1 MPNAPN
7 VSNET
12 SRHTHHNRCHN
23 PHLHPLPSKI
33 QPGSRPT
40 RPLIRRRSTSREQP
54 RTRHSSTVWRV
65 QGVPACSQSPIHTP
79 PPVRGRTAAAVV
91 AESRSGG
98 GGGWLAEATRTGHR
112 AARSFCRATIY
123 HPHYHPDPSPITAD
137 GAAALSAAR
146 PRARPAACGRCVRP
160 LLDSLARVLCFLSDM
175 RSEDLFQYWQIY
187 TIEMRPRP
195 SRRYKLHLLLIK
207 L

>member
-1 MPNAPN
+1 MKHRVTLTTTVVTTRTCTPF
-7 VSNET
+7 
-12 SRHTHHNRCHN
+12 
-23 PHLHPLPSKI
+23 PSKI

-98 GGGWLAEATRTGHR
+98 GGGWLAEATRTGHH
-112 AARSFCRATIY
+112 AARSVCRATIY
-123 HPHYHPDPSPITAD
+123 HPHYHPDPSLITAD

-146 PRARPAACGRCVRP
+146 PRGPRCVWPLRVWP
-160 LLDSLARVLCFLSDM
+160 LLDSLELTAVFFGLISSWIYSNAG
-175 RSEDLFQYWQIY
+175 RSSPI
-187 TIEMRPRP
+187 
-195 SRRYKLHLLLIK
+195 
-207 L
+207 